1 MGTLGREANAF
12 IANRAREAD
21 RKIQQAEHQEALAN
35 ENELMSVEQ
44 RQALRETATELRS
57 QAQALNKQ
65 WGPGGTYRRVLTAVT
80 AAASENVTGTTAQ
93 FVQST
98 VVNYLQ
104 SLGAEKIKEI
114 SDNLNSEGVRAA
126 LHGTLAYGSAAV
138 QGQEGG
144 SAALGASASVLVS
157 NLLGSVDGLSAQ
169 EKEARKNL
177 VTGLVAGIAAASGAD
192 AALAQNAAQ
201 IEVENNQLA
210 PPPQALP
217 PMGRPMVPLQP
228 FRIPGRERHEGE
240 EIPLFG
246 GAPDRSRDRAR
257 PLVSPREA
265 QQGVEP
271 ITTPM
276 NEEVG
281 AYGNA
286 IFSEAPKEEAAVV
299 DIKQMLT
306 NQEIKAIRSYEKL
319 ITEHEQKL
327 KWFKENMTTK
337 PGMEGLAPDI
347 VSKQQEARIRHLEK
361 EIKTFSDNIDKIK
374 GRGK

>member
-1 MGTLGREANAF
+1 MDIGLRQRCCAGARGRF
-12 IANRAREAD
+12 G
-21 RKIQQAEHQEALAN
+21 
-35 ENELMSVEQ
+35 S
-44 RQALRETATELRS
+44 LRS
-57 QAQALNKQ
+57 KCECIGEQPA
-65 WGPGGTYRRVLTAVT
+65 
-80 AAASENVTGTTAQ
+80 
-93 FVQST
+93 
-98 VVNYLQ
+98 
-104 SLGAEKIKEI
+104 
-114 SDNLNSEGVRAA
+114 
-126 LHGTLAYGSAAV
+126 
-138 QGQEGG
+138 
-144 SAALGASASVLVS
+144 
-157 NLLGSVDGLSAQ
+157 GSVDGLSAQ

-192 AALAQNAAQ
+192 SALAQNAAQ

-210 PPPQALP
+210 LPSQALP
-217 PMGRPMVPLQP
+217 PMGRPMAPLQP

-276 NEEVG
+276 NEEVS

-299 DIKQMLT
+299 DIEQMLT

-347 VSKQQEARIRHLEK
+347 VSKQQGARIRHLEK

-374 GRGK
+374 GHGK